1 MQSITFYRQK
11 RIDGG
16 IRTGVEVGGNT
27 VLSTFKSG
35 RGEHDPALVWY
46 VDVICE
52 GRKLPKSS
60 EEARRWLVDHSKNIR
75 RLLGALAERVIEGID
90 PDVWPIFQQG
100 IFHGVKI
107 RISCSTV
114 RRLEA
119 RKLANVLHDIAQRW
133 DEYVG
138 DLAAV

>member
-1 MQSITFYRQK
+1 MQTITFYRQK

-46 VDVICE
+46 VDVICK
-52 GRKLPKSS
+52 GQKLPEGS
-60 EEARRWLVDHSKNIR
+60 EEARRWLVDHNKNVQQ
-75 RLLGALAERVIEGID
+75 LLNALAERVVEGVD
-90 PDVWPIFQQG
+90 PDDWPIRQEG
-100 IFHGVKI
+100 NSHGVKI
-107 RISCSTV
+107 TISCSTV

-119 RKLANVLHDIAQRW
+119 RKLANILLDIAQRW
-133 DEYVG
+133 EEYVG

>member
-1 MQSITFYRQK
+1 MQTITFYRQK

-46 VDVICE
+46 VDVICK
-52 GRKLPKSS
+52 GRKLPKNS
-60 EEARRWLVDHSKNIR
+60 EEARRWLVDHHASIQ
-75 RLLGALAERVIEGID
+75 RLLNALAGRIMEGID
-90 PDVWPIFQQG
+90 PDVWPISQQG
-100 IFHGVKI
+100 IIHGVKI

-119 RKLANVLHDIAQRW
+119 RKLATVIRDIAQRW

-138 DLAAV
+138 DLAPV